1 MGILN
6 SVALGKS
13 RNSAGNI
20 TFYNRIGVGCFRQK
34 AGVSP
39 NYKPTVAQQMQQKV
53 FKFIKA
59 NIDASGVMALLRMTY
74 DAKPKAGKSQTM
86 YNMFYK
92 SFTPH
97 IVMQKP
103 AIYSLSE
110 DELVDPAIFLGA
122 PAAHN
127 DIFSNGVLGALTA
140 KTSYVDD
147 LTIDAVALDNLIA
160 KANSML
166 SANDTPFTI
175 NDCFVS
181 LFGASN
187 SAESGYE
194 VVFPTNVVP
203 VLAEGTYT
211 FDIATLSGSIS
222 PSVAS
227 YMVLTLAKK
236 SGASIDSTKRMFS
249 TDSIELMPSRIKR
262 VASTFTGAGG
272 GGNNPEGY
280 FPLADLT
287 AAGLSVEALSGVTFD
302 DQLFGSNVSAVVEA
316 KDASSVKLK
325 MHTDENAIDVSTMT
339 RSSTFKSRDGLFV
352 LEFTNGITWGTQV

>member
-59 NIDASGVMALLRMTY
+59 NIDASGVMALLRITY
-74 DAKPKAGKSQTM
+74 DAKAKAGKSQTM

-97 IVMQKP
+97 IVAQKP
-103 AIYSLSE
+103 AIYGLTE
-110 DELVDPAIFLGA
+110 DDLVDPAIFLGA
-122 PAAHN
+122 PAAHD
-127 DIFSNGVLGALTA
+127 DIFSNGVLGALSV
-140 KTSYVDD
+140 KSSYIDEVAV
-147 LTIDAVALDNLIA
+147 DAVVLNNLIA

-166 SANDTPFTI
+166 SVSDTPFTT

-187 SAESGYE
+187 STENGYE
-194 VVFPTNVVP
+194 AVFPTNVVP
-203 VLAEGTYT
+203 TLEENVYT
-211 FDIATLSGSIS
+211 FNIATLSGSIS
-222 PSVAS
+222 SSVAS
-227 YMVLTLAKK
+227 YMVLTLAKR
-236 SGASIDSTKRMFS
+236 SGATIDSTKRMFS
-249 TDSIELMPSRIKR
+249 TDSIELLPSQTKK

-287 AAGLSVEALSGVTFD
+287 AAGLSVEALNGVVFD
-302 DQLFGSNVSAVVEA
+302 DNENIGNTTAVVVA
-316 KDASSVKLK
+316 KDDSSVTLKL
-325 MHTDENAIDVSTMT
+325 TVDENTIEVTTTSRAK
-339 RSSTFKSRDGLFV
+339 TFTSQDGSII
-352 LEFTNGITWGTQV
+352 LEFSNGLSWGTQV

>member
-59 NIDASGVMALLRMTY
+59 NIDNSGVMALLKLTY

-103 AIYSLSE
+103 AIYALSE
-110 DELVDPAIFLGA
+110 DDMVNPAIFLGT

-127 DIFSNGVLGALTA
+127 DIFSNGVLGALPVQSA
-140 KTSYVDD
+140 SADGVV
-147 LTIDAVALDNLIA
+147 IDVVVLDSLIS

-166 SANDTPFTI
+166 SAGDTPFSI
-175 NDCFVS
+175 NDCHIS
-181 LFGASN
+181 LFGASK
-187 SAESGYE
+187 SADGGYE
-194 VVFPTNVVP
+194 VVFPTKVTP
-203 VLAEGTYT
+203 SLSESAYK
-211 FDIATLSGSIS
+211 FDVSSISGSVS
-222 PSVAS
+222 PSAACFI
-227 YMVLTLAKK
+227 VLTLAKS
-236 SGASIDSTKRMFS
+236 SGKAIDTTKRMFS
-249 TDSIELMPSRIKR
+249 TDSVELAPSKAKK
-262 VASTFTGAGG
+262 VTSTFSGAGG
-272 GGNNPEGY
+272 GGANPEGY
-280 FPLADLT
+280 FPIADLT
-287 AAGLSVEALSGVTFD
+287 SAGLSVQALSGVTFHTND
-302 DQLFGSNVSAVVEA
+302 INDVTAAVVEA
-316 KDASSVKLK
+316 KDSTSAKLKITYDGNSSSV
-325 MHTDENAIDVSTMT
+325 TTTSGAC
-339 RSSTFKSRDGLFV
+339 TFTSADGSIILN
-352 LEFTNGITWGTQV
+352 FTNKLSWDDII